1 MKKIL
6 LIATGGTIA
15 SLPTENGLAP
25 GIDAETLKKSVP
37 QLKTLCEIDAVQPYS
52 KDSTNVGWREWL
64 QLGAII
70 KSNYDR
76 YDGFVITHGTDTLA
90 YAAATLSYI
99 IQNNRK
105 PVVITGAQRSI
116 FDEETDGRRNILHAF
131 TYACDDRAVGTH
143 VVFDGRVIVG
153 TRARKTRT
161 KSYNAFSSIDFPEIA
176 AFRGN
181 KLYFYIEEQVTGETV
196 FYDKLDPDVISVRLI
211 PGMSPSVFSYAAE
224 NCKAVIIE
232 SFGVGGL
239 PMQEG
244 FTEGLERMLSRGV
257 RVVMTTQVP
266 HEGSDLSVYEVG
278 NTIKRKYGLIE
289 AYDMTTEAIVAKTMW
304 ALAHSEDEKGFKKLF
319 ATPISKDRL
328 G

>member
-25 GIDAETLKKSVP
+25 GIDAETLTASVP
-37 QLKTLCEIDAVQPYS
+37 QLKNLCDIDTVQPYS

-64 QLGAII
+64 ELGAII
-70 KSNYDR
+70 KSNYDQ

-105 PVVITGAQRSI
+105 PIVITGAQRSI
-116 FDEETDGRRNILHAF
+116 FDAETDGRRNVLHAF

-161 KSYNAFSSIDFPEIA
+161 KSYNAFSSIDFPEVA

-196 FYDKLDPDVISVRLI
+196 FYDKLNPDVISVRLI

-239 PMQEG
+239 PMLEG
-244 FTEGLERMLSRGV
+244 FTEGLELMLEKGV

-304 ALAHSEDEKGFKKLF
+304 ALAHSDDEMEFKNLF
-319 ATPISKDRL
+319 TTPISKDRL